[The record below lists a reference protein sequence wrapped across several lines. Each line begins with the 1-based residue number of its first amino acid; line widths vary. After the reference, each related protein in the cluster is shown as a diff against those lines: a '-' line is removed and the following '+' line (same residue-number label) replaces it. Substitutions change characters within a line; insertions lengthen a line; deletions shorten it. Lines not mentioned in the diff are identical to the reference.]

1 MVLFTVLGKLS
12 IKNASHLKKTPEFMN
27 SFGAVIMMLFISS
40 HTYIKL
46 QFYSMHKMIKSG
58 GMTNP
63 FALYTATIMKC
74 KEEAS
79 TWFDQM
85 FWDTWTDIT
94 FFDLIFCKNT
104 VSSIL
109 NPWSGVMFLLMMWF
123 FAFHRNIRSP
133 SSVVSS
139 RNLFTIHE
147 VLRKSLGCISTHQQP
162 KKNIYHL
169 QQFGVG

>member
-79 TWFDQM
+79 T
-85 FWDTWTDIT
+85 
-94 FFDLIFCKNT
+94 
-104 VSSIL
+104 
-109 NPWSGVMFLLMMWF
+109 
-123 FAFHRNIRSP
+123 
-133 SSVVSS
+133 
-139 RNLFTIHE
+139 
-147 VLRKSLGCISTHQQP
+147 
-162 KKNIYHL
+162 
-169 QQFGVG
+169 